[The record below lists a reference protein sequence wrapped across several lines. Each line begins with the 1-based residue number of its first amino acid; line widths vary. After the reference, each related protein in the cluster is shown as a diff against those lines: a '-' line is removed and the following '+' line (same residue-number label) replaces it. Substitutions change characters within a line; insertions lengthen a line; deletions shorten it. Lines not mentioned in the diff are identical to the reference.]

1 MMTADDDNKGRE
13 LNELNDSEFNL
24 DDPDSLPWLET
35 GGDYEEDGTSPLK
48 LALMVLGGL
57 LLLSLVV
64 GAIYWLQGRSDRAG
78 GNGDLIA
85 AQQGPYKVRPE
96 DPEGKKF
103 EGEGDAA
110 FAASEGRGTDPARVA
125 ASNLPPA
132 PVAVTT
138 PAMANGGALVQLGAY
153 GSSDQAEM
161 GWAELS
167 KRYSVLSG
175 FAHRVTQ
182 ATVEGR
188 TVFRLNAVAASVSV
202 ADSLCGGVKSAG
214 GNCIVV
220 K

>member
-13 LNELNDSEFNL
+13 LNDLNDSEFNL

-64 GAIYWLQGRSDRAG
+64 GGIYWLQGRSERVS

-85 AQQGPYKVRPE
+85 AQKGPYKVRPE

-110 FAASEGRGTDPARVA
+110 FAASEGRGTDPAKVA
-125 ASNLPPA
+125 APNLPLA
-132 PVAVTT
+132 PV
-138 PAMANGGALVQLGAY
+138 PATAPATATGGALVQLGAY
-153 GSSDQAEM
+153 GSSDQAEQ
-161 GWAELS
+161 GWAEQS
-167 KRYSVLSG
+167 RRFSVLTG
-175 FAHRVTQ
+175 FTHRVIQ

-188 TVFRLNAVAASVSV
+188 TVFRLNVVAANPSV
-202 ADSLCGGVKSAG
+202 AGSLCGKVKASG
-214 GNCIVV
+214 GSCMVV